1 MVGVEGCWMGG
12 SAKSSCEPEV
22 DAEDDDKM
30 NLVTGRRVCHRHL
43 PLWTSESGCKSFRVS
58 LKCAEDLGLPHVFR
72 DLQLACLVL
81 SHRRRWLIFLANGR
95 KMDAHTMS

>member
-1 MVGVEGCWMGG
+1 MS
-12 SAKSSCEPEV
+12 SASTVV
-22 DAEDDDKM
+22 DFRKII
-30 NLVTGRRVCHRHL
+30 C
-43 PLWTSESGCKSFRVS
+43 GCKSFRVS
-58 LKCAEDLGLPHVFR
+58 LKCAEDPGFPHVFR